1 VTLTAVDWVILSAFL
16 VFPFLIALWS
26 AARASK
32 GLGQYF
38 LAGRDLP

>member
-16 VFPFLIALWS
+16 LFPFLITLWS